1 MGVCLLF
8 LSVNLIQSE
17 YTGLEFESIV
27 SAYPSLI
34 IISFHSS
41 RLITVIK
48 KYIPT
53 NSALTNDSHHHT
65 RHTVPTM
72 QPMAS
77 RAPVENKSETDV
89 IYVRKSNA
97 KKAKI
102 ELESLGY
109 LDKRYKMIPVAND
122 ANLIAIPIMG
132 VCLSYLNERNDSNMD
147 KSSFESFIVQ
157 VGRES
162 VPFSS
167 SLTGKLKQK
176 R

>member
-1 MGVCLLF
+1 MQGEC
-8 LSVNLIQSE
+8 I
-17 YTGLEFESIV
+17 GLAFESIV

-41 RLITVIK
+41 RVITVRK
-48 KYIPT
+48 KYIRT
-53 NSALTNDSHHHT
+53 NSALTNDSHLLT

-77 RAPVENKSETDV
+77 RAPIENISETNV
-89 IYVRKSNA
+89 IYVTKSNA

-109 LDKRYKMIPVAND
+109 LDKRYKMILVAND
-122 ANLIAIPIMG
+122 ANLIAIPITRI
-132 VCLSYLNERNDSNMD
+132 CLSYLNERNDSNMD

>member
-1 MGVCLLF
+1 MQGEC
-8 LSVNLIQSE
+8 I
-17 YTGLEFESIV
+17 GLAFESIV

-41 RLITVIK
+41 RVITVRK
-48 KYIPT
+48 KYIRT
-53 NSALTNDSHHHT
+53 NLAPTNDSHHLT
-65 RHTVPTM
+65 RHTVPT
-72 QPMAS
+72 PL
-77 RAPVENKSETDV
+77 ENKSETNV
-89 IYVRKSNA
+89 VYVTKSNA

-132 VCLSYLNERNDSNMD
+132 VCLSYLHERNDSNAD
-147 KSSFESFIVQ
+147 NSSFESFIVQ

-167 SLTGKLKQK
+167 SHTGKLKQK